1 MTDIPTILKGP
12 YEEDYQRQL
21 NQSLEF
27 AIGQTGYKITPLT
40 TARITQVTG
49 MNFIPPLPVG
59 TLFFDTTAE
68 KLKVIV
74 IEAVLGI
81 SNATIE
87 TVTSV

>member
-1 MTDIPTILKGP
+1 MSDIPTILKGP

-21 NQSLEF
+21 NDELQF
-27 AIGQTGYKITPLT
+27 AIGYTGYKITPLST
-40 TARITQVTG
+40 NRINEVSS
-49 MNFIPPLPVG
+49 MNFLPPLPVG
-59 TLFFDTTAE
+59 TLFFDTDIA

-74 IEAVLGI
+74 VAAVMGV